1 MQNLILFYGQ
11 ALICA
16 SDSISNIDN
25 GLTGVNMTDSI
36 ADICQTWN

>member
-25 GLTGVNMTDSI
+25 RLTGVNMTDSI
-36 ADICQTWN
+36 AAICQTWN